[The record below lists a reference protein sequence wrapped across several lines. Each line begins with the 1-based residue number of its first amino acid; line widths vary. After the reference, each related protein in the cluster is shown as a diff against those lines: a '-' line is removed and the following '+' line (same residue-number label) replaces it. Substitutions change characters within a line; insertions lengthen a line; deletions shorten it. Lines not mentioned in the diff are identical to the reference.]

1 FRVGKSHQWFREGTA
16 DRVQATGALRLD
28 ESRLQ
33 ALLRLSEMAE
43 APEQQ
48 VTDFVLEEAIRLT
61 GSQIGYLAFVSE
73 DETVLTM
80 HAQSK
85 TAMAQ
90 CAKEQKP
97 VECVVANTGLWG
109 EAVRQRRPV
118 ITNDDAA
125 PSPWKKGTPP
135 GHVALARH
143 MSIPVF
149 DGSRIVALAGGGNK
163 EGPYRD
169 SDVRRLRG
177 VVEG

>member
-61 GSQIGYLAFVSE
+61 GSKIGYLAFLSE

-80 HAQSK
+80 HARSK

-97 VECVVANTGLWG
+97 VECVVANAGRWG

-125 PSPWKKGTPP
+125 RPWKEGTPA
-135 GHVALARH
+135 GHVAPARH

-149 DGSRIVALAGGGNK
+149 DGSRIGAVGGGGNK
-163 EGPYRD
+163 EGPYKERGG
-169 SDVRRLRG
+169 RRLRRVWG
-177 VVEG
+177 EI